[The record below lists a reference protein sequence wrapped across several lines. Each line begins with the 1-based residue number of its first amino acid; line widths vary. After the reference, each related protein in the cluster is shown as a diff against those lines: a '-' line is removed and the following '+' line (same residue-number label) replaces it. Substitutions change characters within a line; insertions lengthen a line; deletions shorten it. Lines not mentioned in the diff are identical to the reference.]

1 MRVRDKKDKTSTRVS
16 DLDLSPRPSWDEYF
30 LDGAEWAGAR
40 GDCTRRRIG
49 AVFVDSHHR
58 IIATG
63 YNGAPPGMSGCLE
76 GACPR
81 GKLESSEIPHDTP
94 YDDPTS
100 PGYCIS
106 THAEVNAMLNAS
118 GRDLRGSTCYVS
130 AVPDHRFVSG
140 KPCPRCQKDLA
151 AAGVARVV
159 WRDEAGSMFED
170 VPKFMLPRF

>member
-1 MRVRDKKDKTSTRVS
+1 MRVRDKKDKVLTPVS
-16 DLDLSPRPSWDEYF
+16 DLDLSPRPGWDEYF

-49 AVFVDSHHR
+49 AIFVDPFHR

-63 YNGAPPGMSGCLE
+63 YNGAPPGVSGCLA

-81 GKLESSEIPHDTP
+81 GKLETGEIPHDTP
-94 YDDPTS
+94 YDDPAS

-130 AVPDHRFVSG
+130 S

-151 AAGVARVV
+151 AAGVVRVV
-159 WRDEAGSMFED
+159 WRDGSGSMFED